1 MQSAFSNLPL
11 FLKLMC
17 IAALAMW
24 VPALVCLVAEQHYQ
38 SRTFFYSGLLGLTF
52 VTIMGITLSSRK
64 SQGGG
69 LSLLIDLGLVYFAL
83 PAFLALPVQQIIMNT
98 SYLNAYLDMVGA
110 LSTTGLRLFE
120 DARLPEVLHF
130 WRAFVAWCG
139 GALIWIAAG
148 AIFAPL
154 NICLLY
160 TSPSPRDS

>member
-64 SQGGG
+64 SQGAG

-83 PAFLALPVQQIIMNT
+83 PAFPCAARSANHHEHQ
-98 SYLNAYLDMVGA
+98 
-110 LSTTGLRLFE
+110 LSERLFGHGRCI
-120 DARLPEVLHF
+120 DHHR
-130 WRAFVAWCG
+130 
-139 GALIWIAAG
+139 IA
-148 AIFAPL
+148 
-154 NICLLY
+154 CV
-160 TSPSPRDS
+160 